1 MRQSPKPRF
10 TLRVELHSGVVMLPL
25 EWGSWK
31 RVTKPTQPCP
41 EGILFYDS
49 VEACLSA
56 ASRVLPAEYK
66 KSFFVINHLGEV
78 QPTPNRE
85 DWI

>member
-1 MRQSPKPRF
+1 MHQPKPRF
-10 TLRVELHSGVVMLPL
+10 TLRVELRSGICLLPL

-31 RVTKPTQPCP
+31 RVPKDHTLCP
-41 EGILFYDS
+41 EGVLFYDS
-49 VEACLSA
+49 VEACLGV

-66 KSFFVINHLGEV
+66 KSWFVINHLGEV